1 MQKSSPKQ
9 ARGELVREE
18 WDFRARPTQRKKK
31 QSTKPPKR
39 AELAPEDAKKFE
51 CFGFLP
57 DDQVLV
63 CCYYERARLDAEH
76 AKQIQEWRSGAEEQS
91 FSALLRLRQSRYGKE
106 VRIPGEFYAYW
117 PEWPGL
123 PFLKVPEA
131 VRRTRWKQW
140 TERSFDTP
148 PALPTVG
155 FGYLLGYA
163 KWIPDRGEDK
173 SWAGEFA
180 HSRID
185 PQDEV
190 ITFDDK
196 GADLPPGS
204 RWRSNEE
211 IVAFRV
217 NFSQPDEMLASQFK
231 RWLCERRAKNGIP
244 SPNVVGERSQIQQ
257 TRKELVTLGVW
268 RLVVLGC
275 MSYTAAEDYTE
286 AVAGKALCSGKAGW
300 SNNFRRATGE
310 DGGFGIAMTAH
321 WLRTRGASDKA
332 KRS

>member
-18 WDFRARPTQRKKK
+18 WDFRARPTQRKRK
-31 QSTKPPKR
+31 QSTQPPKR
-39 AELAPEDAKKFE
+39 AELAEEDAKKFE
-51 CFGFLP
+51 RFGFLP
-57 DDQVLV
+57 DDQVLA
-63 CCYYERARLDAEH
+63 CWDYERARLDAKH
-76 AKQIQEWRSGAEEQS
+76 AKQIQGWRSGAEEQS
-91 FSALLRLRQSRYGKE
+91 FPALLHLRQSRYGKE
-106 VRIPGEFYAYW
+106 ERTPWEFYAYW
-117 PEWPGL
+117 PEWPNL

-131 VRRTRWKQW
+131 ERRKRWERW
-140 TERSFDTP
+140 TARSFDTS
-148 PALPTVG
+148 PALPSVC
-155 FGYLLGYA
+155 FHYLLGHA
-163 KWIPDRGEDK
+163 EWIPDRGEDK
-173 SWAGEFA
+173 PWAGEFA

-185 PQDEV
+185 PQAGV

-196 GADLPPGS
+196 GADLPPGF
-204 RWRSNEE
+204 RWRSDEE
-211 IVAFRV
+211 IAAFRV
-217 NFSQPDEMLASQFK
+217 NFSQPDETLASQFK
-231 RWLCERRAKNGIP
+231 RWLCERRAQNGIP

-268 RLVVLGC
+268 RLVALGC

-310 DGGFGIAMTAH
+310 DGGFGIALTAH
-321 WLRTRGASDKA
+321 WHRTRGASDKA